1 MGGGCSCATADDDDM
16 VLSKSHV
23 KRELHLVIRRN
34 TSAGERR
41 ATVTRRLS
49 VANEIEEA
57 IKTHAMHQEELDLCI
72 AVLEQMEHK
81 VFVELRSMKAPPD
94 TVINIIAIAAMILG
108 ETDIEWKS
116 LQKYLVK
123 SKDPFLEYDFDNA
136 NRDDIS
142 KAMAYADSLGSL
154 FGEGASKFASEAT
167 YYIFIWCRAI
177 FQLHRHRVFLE
188 EREVGYMEKKL
199 YSTRSFREGQ
209 IEESLRNGDPVFVK
223 QDSKR
228 EPRTTPADDFPK
240 MENVPSSY
248 QEIDHDWLFLEA
260 MAVEHLRGRSN
271 AIMEETEESTLSKQ
285 RNTSVAT
292 ADCVE

>member
-1 MGGGCSCATADDDDM
+1 MGGGCSCATADDEDM
-16 VLSKSHV
+16 ILSKSDV
-23 KRELHLVIRRN
+23 KKELNLIIRRN

-41 ATVTRRLS
+41 ATVTRRMS

-57 IKTHAMHQEELDLCI
+57 IKTHRLHQEELDLCI
-72 AVLEQMEHK
+72 AVLEQIEHK

-94 TVINIIAIAAMILG
+94 TVTNIIAIAAMILG

-123 SKDPFLEYDFDNA
+123 SKDPFLEYDFDTG
-136 NRDDIS
+136 NREDIE
-142 KAMAYADSLGSL
+142 KAMTYADSLGSL
-154 FGEGASKFASEAT
+154 FGEGTSKYASEAT

-188 EREVGYMEKKL
+188 SREVGYMEKKL
-199 YSTRSFREGQ
+199 YSTKSFREGQ

-228 EPRTTPADDFPK
+228 EPRTMLEDPFSK

-260 MAVEHLRGRSN
+260 MASDNLRGRRD
-271 AIMEETEESTLSKQ
+271 AIMEETEDSTASKQ
-285 RNTSVAT
+285 RNISVAT